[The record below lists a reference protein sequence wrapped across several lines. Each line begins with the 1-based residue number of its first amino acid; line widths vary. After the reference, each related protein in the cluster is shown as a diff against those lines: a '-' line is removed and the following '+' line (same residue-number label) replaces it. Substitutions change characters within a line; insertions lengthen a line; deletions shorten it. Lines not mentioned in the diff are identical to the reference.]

1 MNGGNMNNPE
11 QKKSQQ
17 LKIEL
22 GEKEA
27 EGIYS
32 NLAIITHSPA
42 EFVIDFTRVVPGVPK
57 AKVLSR
63 IITTPQHAKMLL
75 KALQDNINKFETRFG
90 EIKLEGQPGHQFG
103 FTNVDKDSTIN

>member
-1 MNGGNMNNPE
+1 MNQNNE
-11 QKKSQQ
+11 QQGQQ
-17 LKIEL
+17 INIEL

-42 EFVIDFTRVVPGVPK
+42 EFVIDFTRVVPGLPK
-57 AKVLSR
+57 AKVFAR

-75 KALQDNINKFETRFG
+75 MALTDNIEKYEARFG
-90 EIKLEGQPGHQFG
+90 EIKLEGQQPGSEQFG
-103 FTNVDKDSTIN
+103 FMTPKRDEKIN

>member
-1 MNGGNMNNPE
+1 MME
-11 QKKSQQ
+11 QDELKPQQ
-17 LKIEL
+17 INIEL

-57 AKVLSR
+57 ARVLAR
-63 IITTPQHAKMLL
+63 IITTPQHAKMFLRAL
-75 KALQDNINKFETRFG
+75 KDNIERYEARFG
-90 EIKLEGQPGHQFG
+90 EINIDIQPSPQFG
-103 FTNVDKDSTIN
+103 FVNQDKGQKIN